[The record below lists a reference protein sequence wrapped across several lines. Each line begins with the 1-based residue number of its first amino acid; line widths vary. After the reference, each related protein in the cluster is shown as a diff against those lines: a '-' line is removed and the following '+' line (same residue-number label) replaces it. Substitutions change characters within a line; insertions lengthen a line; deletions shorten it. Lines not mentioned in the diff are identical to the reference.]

1 MLLKI
6 NWEDFF
12 GIGFWQ
18 SALVALITLPL
29 GYYISWYKR
38 NTFFIAVYLRKFK
51 YFFIRAK
58 YVLVWNDH
66 TIDLSEKIADLLKD
80 KGIKYKFKLLIEPD
94 ELLKYPLSPKYIQTI
109 ILIVTD
115 VTKLSES
122 EPKRNRIQLK
132 LVNYVRKGG
141 ILFGTH
147 DLIYRRCRNKT
158 LQQAFG
164 CETYNFLRVQ
174 TPISAEIIL
183 VYKNHPLLRGIDLK
197 PIFHDG
203 EVCYGEWN
211 NDAMILIQT
220 VDNYPFADNN
230 KVPLLAIRHTGSC
243 GTLIWLNSADKS
255 DEVAKS
261 LSEPYKEVI
270 RLMYN
275 AIVYSKEIKEFY
287 KSKIG
292 HVDAI
297 ENKTTANMMLPQA
310 GHDNTNQTDGSN

>member
-1 MLLKI
+1 MLSGMT
-6 NWEDFF
+6 WESIREFL

-18 SALVALITLPL
+18 SALVTSIAFLL
-29 GYYISWYKR
+29 GYFISWYKR
-38 NTFFIAVYLRKFK
+38 NTFFITVYLRKFK
-51 YFFIRAK
+51 YFFIRTK
-58 YVLVWNDH
+58 YVLIWNDH
-66 TIDLSEKIADLLKD
+66 KIDLSEKIADLLND
-80 KGIKYKFKLLIEPD
+80 KGVTYQFRFLIEPD

-122 EPKRNRIQLK
+122 EPNRNQIQLK

-141 ILFGTH
+141 TLFGTH
-147 DLIYRRCRNKT
+147 DLIYRRCRNRT

-174 TPISAEIIL
+174 TPINAEIIL
-183 VYKNHPLLRGIDLK
+183 VHKEHPLLRGIDLN

-203 EVCYGEWN
+203 EVCYGEWDY
-211 NDAMILIQT
+211 DAMILIQT

-230 KVPLLAIRHTGSC
+230 KVPLLAVRHTGSC

-255 DEVAKS
+255 DVVAKS

-270 RLMYN
+270 KIMYN
-275 AIVYSKEIKEFY
+275 AIVYSKEIKGYY

-292 HVDAI
+292 HIDATQ
-297 ENKTTANMMLPQA
+297 NDTAAN
-310 GHDNTNQTDGSN
+310 S